1 MMHIFIHIDVN
12 VQYACRL
19 LINKS
24 WIDQIWMWYVWN
36 PLPWQIWTSPV
47 ISDTMALDFLA
58 NFFFKQQNKRNDC
71 WPVKVLVSPI
81 GVEGLF

>member
-1 MMHIFIHIDVN
+1 
-12 VQYACRL
+12 
-19 LINKS
+19 
-24 WIDQIWMWYVWN
+24 MWYVWN
-36 PLPWQIWTSPV
+36 PLPGQIWTSPV